1 MKVRTILNVGVT
13 AIFVIVVGTV
23 SLIAARGTAATRG
36 TGLPELGSV
45 PDFALVEASG
55 VAVTRADLREQVW
68 LASFIF
74 TRCAEFCPAMMRAE
88 AKLQQELPA
97 REDVKLVTFS
107 VDPEYDTPAKLREY
121 GEMFGADRRR
131 WWFVTGE
138 KAQIYRLAIEG
149 FRLSTME
156 ADPAAEMPIL
166 HSSKL
171 VLVDR
176 RGTIRGYYDTQDE
189 AEMRQLV
196 KDVRRLAAERS

>member
-1 MKVRTILNVGVT
+1 MKVRTILNVGLA

-23 SLIAARGTAATRG
+23 SLIAARGTVATRAQA
-36 TGLPELGSV
+36 LPELGSV
-45 PDFALVEASG
+45 PDFVLIESSG
-55 VAVTRADLREQVW
+55 EPVQRADLREQVW

-88 AKLQQELPA
+88 AKVQRELPV

-107 VDPEYDTPAKLREY
+107 VDPEYDTPVKLREY

-131 WWFVTGE
+131 WWFVTGD

-149 FRLSTME
+149 FRLSTMD
-156 ADPAAEMPIL
+156 ADPVTEMPIL

-176 RGTIRGYYDTQDE
+176 RGTIRGYYDTADE

-196 KDVRRLAAERS
+196 KDVRRLVAERS